1 MKRLAGIATAY
12 ALVAALVLVAP
23 LSAADPAAPP
33 APSPAATAQPEAASE
48 PAAPA
53 PVAPAPE
60 QPAAEPEVVGG
71 PASGAP
77 AAEPGGA
84 PPAEPGEAPASG
96 PVPAPGAPGAPP
108 AEAVATPAAEP
119 SPDRKRSR
127 DRALRA
133 TAAADTSVTIRD
145 FAFAPASVT
154 VDVGD
159 TVTWANDGPTP
170 HTATADDGS
179 FDTGLL
185 NAGESGS
192 HTFEQAG
199 TFRYFCQP
207 HPNMR
212 GTVTVR
218 AASQGGD
225 GAGGGGE
232 TSSGDAGTS
241 TDDET
246 ASDDDSGA
254 ALPATG
260 LDAGGLALLGLM
272 TLALGAWLRRRASAA
287 G

>member
-12 ALVAALVLVAP
+12 AVVAALVLAAP
-23 LSAADPAAPP
+23 LSAADDVPPEVVPPETAPTETTV
-33 APSPAATAQPEAASE
+33 SPLPAQPEPPASE
-48 PAAPA
+48 PVAPPVEPAPA
-53 PVAPAPE
+53 VETVPSPPSSPEPAPPVE
-60 QPAAEPEVVGG
+60 QQEEKAPVRV
-71 PASGAP
+71 ASAP
-77 AAEPGGA
+77 
-84 PPAEPGEAPASG
+84 
-96 PVPAPGAPGAPP
+96 
-108 AEAVATPAAEP
+108 
-119 SPDRKRSR
+119 
-127 DRALRA
+127 RA

-145 FAFAPASVT
+145 FEFAPASVT

-159 TVTWANDGPTP
+159 TVTWTNEGPTP

-179 FDTGLL
+179 SFDTGLL
-185 NAGESGS
+185 EAGESRS

-199 TFRYFCQP
+199 TFQYFCQP

-225 GAGGGGE
+225 GAGGGGD
-232 TSSGDAGTS
+232 TSSGDAGTA
-241 TDDET
+241 TDDT
-246 ASDDDSGA
+246 GSDDDSGA

-260 LDAGGLALLGLM
+260 LDAGALALLGLM